1 VSTGFLQTNNQLFVA
16 SSWRVGLVVV
26 KVEYSRGFTLIEV
39 LFVLLMTSLLVAAV
53 LPWEAVQD
61 AVREAY
67 QAEDTDR
74 L

>member
-1 VSTGFLQTNNQLFVA
+1 M
-16 SSWRVGLVVV
+16 V

-39 LFVLLMTSLLVAAV
+39 LVVLLMTSLLVAAV
-53 LPWEAVQD
+53 LPNWQAVQD

-67 QAEDTDR
+67 QAEDIDR

>member
-1 VSTGFLQTNNQLFVA
+1 M
-16 SSWRVGLVVV
+16 V